1 MTRSRR
7 EFLQI
12 AGAGAMGAVF
22 LSRSSALLHAFP
34 LKLPPGL
41 QLWTVQD
48 ELRKDRDATLRRIAA
63 IGYREVELFE
73 LPPSPPE
80 FRKKCD
86 DLGLKIV
93 SGHFYLDSLSSRK
106 TIDAAKILG
115 LQYMIVVFPTLRSLA
130 GQDISNR
137 SVDEL
142 NPLYEQISLDDY
154 KWNAEQF
161 NKYGEMLKADGLRLG
176 YHNHAVDLKQFGNVT
191 GFESLITATDPNLV
205 VFEMDCGHVI
215 HAGHDPI
222 AFLRQ
227 FPARIRLLHLKDL
240 KPGYSISTSLDTE
253 EKDTNAEI
261 GSGVIDW
268 KRLFDVAKRG
278 NVKHCFVEHE
288 GEMDHPPLEAITI
301 SYKYLQQF

>member
-1 MTRSRR
+1 
-7 EFLQI
+7 
-12 AGAGAMGAVF
+12 
-22 LSRSSALLHAFP
+22 
-34 LKLPPGL
+34 
-41 QLWTVQD
+41 
-48 ELRKDRDATLRRIAA
+48 
-63 IGYREVELFE
+63 VELFE

-86 DLGLKIV
+86 DLGLKCV
-93 SGHFYLDSLSSRK
+93 SGHFYLDSLSNRK
-106 TIDAAKILG
+106 TIDAAKVLG

-161 NKYGEMLKADGLRLG
+161 NEYGELLKADGLQLG
-176 YHNHAVDLKQFGNVT
+176 YHNHAVDLKQFGSVT
-191 GFESLITATDPNLV
+191 GFESLIAATDPNRV

-222 AFLRQ
+222 TYLRQ
-227 FPARIRLLHLKDL
+227 YPARIQLLHLKDL

-268 KRLFDVAKRG
+268 KRLFDVAKWG

-288 GEMDHPPLEAITI
+288 GQMDHSPLEAIAI